1 MREAAAHPNAQR
13 RALLALLAGGVAIG
27 CSPLF
32 VRFSEVGPV
41 GTAFWRVALA
51 LLPLV
56 IFSRLRPSRGTG
68 APRSP
73 GDYAMVMLPGVFL
86 AADLIAWHIAL
97 HHTTVANATLI
108 SNLAPIFVTLFN
120 WLFLSQRISRR
131 FLLGLSV
138 TTVGTLSLVGGP
150 SALASGHIAGD
161 GIALLAGIVYAG
173 YILTV
178 GWVRQ
183 RFSTS
188 SLMIWST
195 ASAALS
201 TLPFAL
207 AFEGSLLP
215 LTMAGWLILIGLA
228 WVSQVGGQGCI
239 AFALA
244 ALPTSFSSLTLLIQP
259 IVAAILAWLLL
270 GEALTGYQFA
280 GGAMILTGILI
291 ARRG

>member
-1 MREAAAHPNAQR
+1 M
-13 RALLALLAGGVAIG
+13 
-27 CSPLF
+27 
-32 VRFSEVGPV
+32 

-51 LLPLV
+51 LLPLIV
-56 IFSRLRPSRGTG
+56 LSRLQPARGNGT
-68 APRSP
+68 PRSP

-97 HHTTVANATLI
+97 HHTTVANATLL
-108 SNLAPIFVTLFN
+108 SNLAPVFVTLFN

-138 TTVGTLSLVGGP
+138 TTTGTVSLVGGL
-150 SALASGHIAGD
+150 SALDSGNLAGD
-161 GIALLAGIVYAG
+161 AIALLAGIIYAG

-178 GWVRQ
+178 SWVRQ

-207 AFEGSLLP
+207 AFEASLLP
-215 LTMAGWLILIGLA
+215 LTMAGWLILVGLA

-244 ALPTSFSSLTLLIQP
+244 TLPTSFSSLTLLIQP
-259 IVAAILAWLLL
+259 IVAAVLAWMLL
-270 GEALTGYQFA
+270 GEALTGYQLA